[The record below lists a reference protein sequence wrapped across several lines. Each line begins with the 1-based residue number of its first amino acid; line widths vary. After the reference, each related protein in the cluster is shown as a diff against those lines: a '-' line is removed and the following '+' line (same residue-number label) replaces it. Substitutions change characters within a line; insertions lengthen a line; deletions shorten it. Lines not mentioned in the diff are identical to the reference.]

1 MVYVTADTLVGARIR
16 VVGDFEACVAEN
28 VSDGTLLKHFDG
40 NEWAVYDFA
49 VEFDEPSGFMHDGA
63 GMIDSP
69 RCYFFRYDRNSCI
82 VLGESLSESD
92 FESILC

>member
-1 MVYVTADTLVGARIR
+1 MTYVTADTPVGARIR

-28 VSDGTLLKHFDG
+28 VSDGTLVKHLD
-40 NEWAVYDFA
+40 ERLYDFA
-49 VEFDEPSGFMHDGA
+49 VEFDEPSGFMHDGV
-63 GMIDSP
+63 GIVDSP

>member
-1 MVYVTADTLVGARIR
+1 MTYVTADTPVGARIR

-28 VSDGTLLKHFDG
+28 VSDGTLLKHLGDRG
-40 NEWAVYDFA
+40 DYNFA
-49 VEFDEPSGFMHDGA
+49 VEFDEPSGFMHDGV
-63 GMIDSP
+63 GMVDSP
-69 RCYFFRYDRNSCI
+69 LCYFFRYDQNSCI